1 MNDESTS
8 GKIEEPGPAGQ
19 PDTSAGQPAPRQR
32 PIVSRRVF
40 VLGGFWVGIGLAA
53 AAAVGSTLDFMWPRK
68 ITGFG
73 APVDVRDS
81 TIPSPGED
89 PVKVAEGKFWLENLV
104 PGAADSAG
112 GLLALYQKCP
122 HLGCTVDYRP
132 GFDFAGRKGW
142 FRCPCHGSTFTREG
156 GILVWGPSS
165 RDMDTM
171 RIDVKPEGGIVVDSG
186 DITEGGKDNPERAV
200 PYAGPGGAPPAEE
213 TTPTPEGTPGATPTP
228 EEEGAT

>member
-1 MNDESTS
+1 MDQESTS
-8 GKIEEPGPAGQ
+8 GKTEGPGLVSQAG
-19 PDTSAGQPAPRQR
+19 TGAGQPARGQR

-40 VLGGFWVGIGLAA
+40 VLGTFWAGIGLAA
-53 AAAVGSTLDFMWPRK
+53 AGAVGSTLAFMWPLN

-73 APVDVRDS
+73 APVDVKDS
-81 TIPSPGED
+81 RIPGPGED
-89 PVKVAEGKFWLENLV
+89 PVKVAEGKFWLENLAA
-104 PGAADSAG
+104 GAAGSAG
-112 GLLALYQKCP
+112 GLLAFYHKCP

-132 GFDFAGRKGW
+132 DFEFGGRKGW

-200 PYAGPGGAPPAEE
+200 PYAGPGGAPPAQE
-213 TTPTPEGTPGATPTP
+213 TTPTPEGTPGATSSP
-228 EEEGAT
+228 EEEEAS